1 MDANL
6 YALFARA
13 FPADRTQVAL
23 ATPAGTAF
31 DYAALDTGSARLA
44 GLLATLGLQPGDRVS
59 VQVRK
64 SPQAVLLYLACL
76 RGGYVFHPLN
86 DGYRRDEL
94 AWLVADADPALAVCD
109 PDAADLFTGLVPARC
124 RVLTLAADGTGSLTT
139 AAATTTTDLPA
150 TVSRRES
157 DLAALLYTSGTT
169 GRAKGAMLSH
179 GNLAA
184 NVRALV
190 AAWGFGPTDRLL
202 HALPIYHAHGLFVAL
217 GCAFASGASLRLLPR
232 FDAAD
237 VLSALPGCTVMM
249 GVPTYYTRLLA
260 QSAFDRRACAGV
272 RLFVSGS
279 APLTPATFTAFRA
292 RTGHDILERYGMTE
306 TGMNTSNP
314 LAGERRAGS
323 VGPPLPGVELRI
335 VDADG
340 APLPTGQTGAIEL
353 RGANVFKGYWRQPE
367 QTAAAFTADGWFRS
381 GDLGFLDADGYLTIN
396 GRGKDLVICGGL
408 NVYPREVELA
418 LDALPGVAESAVIGA
433 PHAEFGEAVVAVVVP
448 APGVTLDEAAIIGAL
463 KARLAGFKVPKRVFV
478 VAELPRNA
486 MAKVEKAVLRTRYA
500 ACCADSGSAS

>member
-179 GNLAA
+179 GNLVA
-184 NVRALV
+184 NVLQVVSWFGGRAKRGEEV
-190 AAWGFGPTDRLL
+190 VIT
-202 HALPIYHAHGLFVAL
+202 ALPLYHIYAL
-217 GCAFASGASLRLLPR
+217 TTNCFS
-232 FDAAD
+232 F
-237 VLSALPGCTVMM
+237 LS
-249 GVPTYYTRLLA
+249 
-260 QSAFDRRACAGV
+260 Q
-272 RLFVSGS
+272 
-279 APLTPATFTAFRA
+279 
-292 RTGHDILERYGMTE
+292 
-306 TGMNTSNP
+306 
-314 LAGERRAGS
+314 
-323 VGPPLPGVELRI
+323 
-335 VDADG
+335 
-340 APLPTGQTGAIEL
+340 
-353 RGANVFKGYWRQPE
+353 
-367 QTAAAFTADGWFRS
+367 
-381 GDLGFLDADGYLTIN
+381 
-396 GRGKDLVICGGL
+396 GGL
-408 NVYPREVELA
+408 NYLITDPRDLQGFVRELKRVPFTTLTGVNTLFNA
-418 LDALPGVAESAVIGA
+418 LINHPGV
-433 PHAEFGEAVVAVVVP
+433 
-448 APGVTLDEAAIIGAL
+448 
-463 KARLAGFKVPKRVFV
+463 
-478 VAELPRNA
+478 
-486 MAKVEKAVLRTRYA
+486 
-500 ACCADSGSAS
+500 

>member
-6 YALFARA
+6 YALFERA

-23 ATPAGTAF
+23 ATPAGPAF
-31 DYAALDTGSARLA
+31 DYAALGTGSARLA
-44 GLLATLGLQPGDRVS
+44 GLLTALGLQPGDRVS

-76 RGGYVFHPLN
+76 RAGFVFHPLN

-94 AWLVADADPALAVCD
+94 AWLVTDADPALAVCD
-109 PDAADLFTGLVPARC
+109 PDDAGLFASLVPAGC

-139 AAATTTTDLPA
+139 AAATAKARPV
-150 TVSRRES
+150 TVPRRES

-169 GRAKGAMLSH
+169 GRAKGAMLTH

-190 AAWGFGPTDRLL
+190 CAWGFDPADRLL

-217 GCAFASGASLRLLPR
+217 GCALASGASLRLLPR
-232 FDAAD
+232 FDAAE
-237 VLSALPGCTVMM
+237 VLAALPGCTVMM
-249 GVPTYYTRLLA
+249 GVPTYYTRLL
-260 QSAFDRRACAGV
+260 QQPGLDRAACAGV

-279 APLTPATFTAFRA
+279 APLTPATFAAFRE
-292 RTGHDILERYGMTE
+292 RTGHAILERYGMTE

-323 VGPPLPGVELRI
+323 VGPPLPGVEVRI
-335 VDADG
+335 VGPDG
-340 APLPTGQTGAIEL
+340 ARLPTGATGAIEL
-353 RGANVFKGYWRQPE
+353 RGANVFPGYWHQPE

-381 GDLGFLDADGYLTIN
+381 GDLGLLDADGYLTIN

-418 LDALPGVAESAVIGA
+418 LDALPGIAESAVIGS
-433 PHAEFGEAVVAVVVP
+433 PHPEFGEAVVAVIVP
-448 APGVTLDEAAIIGAL
+448 APGAVPDEAAIIGAL
-463 KARLAGFKVPKRVFV
+463 KVKLAGFKVPKRVFV
-478 VAELPRNA
+478 VAELPRNT
-486 MAKVEKAVLRTRYA
+486 MGKVEKAALRARYA
-500 ACCADSGSAS
+500 TCFGASSNAS